1 MDYSVAADFTG
12 CLWEDRFVYSFRA
25 AQSNQTYVFLHQSEI
40 SDDAFDLHLRSN
52 AVAFHMTLLD
62 TINQLCLGVRFLL
75 FFLHKNSLLAFAYKL
90 DCYFSLCAIFMVL
103 VGWSGTNVGKGKLP
117 VQRLLMGMEIW
128 QAAKQRSE
136 PASETS
142 PRCLKLQVVSSPTLA
157 AGWSSRA
164 FLTQWS
170 SELVFVFKPLE
181 AESGDLTWFEQ
192 LQHTRKDLVPCGAGA
207 GTPAFPLA
215 PLVSSHTQTPDWWP
229 FQRTSSD

>member
-1 MDYSVAADFTG
+1 MDYSVAADLTG

-40 SDDAFDLHLRSN
+40 SDNAFDLHLRSN
-52 AVAFHMTLLD
+52 AVALHMTLLD
-62 TINQLCLGVRFLL
+62 TIDQLCLGVRFLL
-75 FFLHKNSLLAFAYKL
+75 FFLHKSSLLAFKYKI
-90 DCYFSLCAIFMVL
+90 DCYFSLYAIFMVL

-157 AGWSSRA
+157 AGWSSGA

-170 SELVFVFKPLE
+170 SELVFLFKPLE
-181 AESGDLTWFEQ
+181 AESGDLTWFVWTAPTHPEGPGCH
-192 LQHTRKDLVPCGAGA
+192 LTAFRVELVLVPL
-207 GTPAFPLA
+207 PFLWLLWFP
-215 PLVSSHTQTPDWWP
+215 PTHKHPTDGH
-229 FQRTSSD
+229 